1 MTLCRCSPV
10 SAALAAILLLCGCAT
25 SARQTTD
32 QSSSYN
38 EAGPPSTAA
47 PASGSESAAGN
58 NSCTASASSPR
69 GTCGGCSVDCG
80 DKQASCRSG
89 EEWPSGGAACMR
101 PAVCECH

>member
-1 MTLCRCSPV
+1 MTLRRSPV
-10 SAALAAILLLCGCAT
+10 PAAAAAVLLLCTGCAT
-25 SARQTTD
+25 SAKQTTN
-32 QSSSYN
+32 QSGSYN
-38 EAGPPSTAA
+38 EAGPPTSSA
-47 PASGSESAAGN
+47 PASRSESAARN

-80 DKQASCRSG
+80 DKQASCKSG